1 MEGAGVMT
9 AQARITQADMERATK
24 AVAAAKLGH
33 ARIVID
39 LDKRQIEIIIGE
51 SLPAN
56 GNGDWG
62 DDDV

>member
-1 MEGAGVMT
+1 MT
-9 AQARITQADMERATK
+9 APARISQADMERATK
-24 AVAAAKLGH
+24 AVAAAKLDR

-51 SLPAN
+51 SRPAN
-56 GNGDWG
+56 GNDDWR